1 MHRAKSETSE
11 KHLDEIISSSF
22 IQIIKHVLKYINK
35 IESIY
40 EGNNFAHDNYQLLL
54 ELLTDVINFMGAD
67 ITIFTPFVFQIV
79 KLYHKILHS

>member
-22 IQIIKHVLKYINK
+22 IQIIKHVFKYINK

-54 ELLTDVINFMGAD
+54 ELLTDVINFMGGD
-67 ITIFTPFVFQIV
+67 ITIFTPFVFQII
-79 KLYHKILHS
+79 KLYHKVLHS